1 MCLKKLHLLNFRSF
15 KDLLLPLENSALIYG
30 DNGAGKTSILEGIHF
45 ALKSKSFRTTSI
57 NSMINKDA
65 DFFRISSDIKDCKRA
80 LEKKTGKALIKKNY
94 DSFDKY
100 DFLPLLINNF
110 SLRFLEQNKD
120 VRRDFIDYYLFHV
133 KHEYLDKLKRF
144 RKILHSRN
152 KALKIKDKDQI
163 GVWTKLLVEESYEI
177 NKDRKEII
185 STVIENLK
193 SNILEK
199 INDEKWKKILD
210 SLEISFFSGWIGE
223 DLEMS
228 LREEYEEDL
237 KKGYTKS
244 GAHKFD
250 LDVEVYIEKSG
261 NIMSRGAQKLLIL
274 LTFFSFGEYLLNNTS
289 KKIIYLIDDLPSE
302 LDQNNLDLAFNFL
315 RNFEGQK
322 LITSIKKLE
331 NTHVDQLI
339 DL

>member
-1 MCLKKLHLLNFRSF
+1 MCLKKLHLLNLISF
-15 KDLLLPLENSALIYG
+15 KDFLLPLENSALIYG

-65 DFFRISSDIKDCKRA
+65 DFFRISSDIHDCKRA
-80 LEKKTGKALIKKNY
+80 LEKRTGKALIKENY

-100 DFLPLLINNF
+100 DLLPLLINNF

-185 STVIENLK
+185 SDVIENLK
-193 SNILEK
+193 SNILDK
-199 INDEKWKKILD
+199 INDEKWKKILG

-223 DLEMS
+223 DLEIS

-250 LDVEVYIEKSG
+250 LDVELYNEKSG
-261 NIMSRGAQKLLIL
+261 YIMSRGEQKLLIL
-274 LTFFSFGEYLLNNTS
+274 LTFLSFGEYLLNNVS